1 MYVGVG
7 SKVVSACMQ
16 HSGHLLTSQTTA
28 VGLCRR
34 VLSYIVSQ
42 THLKA
47 AKGTHTLRTCIKSEH
62 VV

>member
-7 SKVVSACMQ
+7 SEVVSACMQ
-16 HSGHLLTSQTTA
+16 HSDPLLTFQTIA

-42 THLKA
+42 TYL
-47 AKGTHTLRTCIKSEH
+47 
-62 VV
+62 

>member
-7 SKVVSACMQ
+7 SEVLSVCMQ
-16 HSGHLLTSQTTA
+16 HSDHLLTSQTTA

-42 THLKA
+42 THL
-47 AKGTHTLRTCIKSEH
+47 
-62 VV
+62 

>member
-1 MYVGVG
+1 MHVGVG
-7 SKVVSACMQ
+7 SEVLSVCMQ
-16 HSGHLLTSQTTA
+16 HSDHLLTFQTTA

-47 AKGTHTLRTCIKSEH
+47 AKETHTLCTCMKSACT
-62 VV
+62 